1 MVEKLGIMSDRSI
14 GVLAGNTGIG
24 GINEDVFNEAAFSA
38 TGIIIREPL
47 FLHAVSNHLTR
58 IKRTASL

>member
-24 GINEDVFNEAAFSA
+24 GINEDVFDGAAFSV
-38 TGIIIREPL
+38 TGIIIG
-47 FLHAVSNHLTR
+47 
-58 IKRTASL
+58 